1 MPSDEFWYGPPR
13 RFLSYAEAYRLRLER
28 EEEMQSSIIDY
39 QAWLTGLYV
48 NQAVG
53 VVIQNAFGGKGKQ
66 KAKYM
71 QEPISFVARKKR
83 KKQKQENEDDLNKLY
98 IGFRQLTDAMNG
110 GLKKR

>member
-1 MPSDEFWYGPPR
+1 
-13 RFLSYAEAYRLRLER
+13 
-28 EEEMQSSIIDY
+28 MQASIIDY

-71 QEPISFVARKKR
+71 QEPISFVARKKQ
-83 KKQKQENEDDLNKLY
+83 KKEKMEEDEEGLNKLY